1 MYKNELVRI
10 ELIEYREV
18 IERGLG
24 IIKNEC
30 EDGVR
35 DMCVV
40 G

>member
-24 IIKNEC
+24 IIENEG

>member
-10 ELIEYREV
+10 ELIECREV

-24 IIKNEC
+24 IIESEG
-30 EDGVR
+30 EDGVC